1 MPMTP
6 SSSLIFFPPL
16 VMLCRALAWPHER
29 LRLAQLKFIA
39 EGDVCSASPPLHQ
52 THPIGPSHQP
62 PR

>member
-6 SSSLIFFPPL
+6 GSSLIFFPPL
-16 VMLCRALAWPHER
+16 VKLCSALAWPHEQ

-39 EGDVCSASPPLHQ
+39 EGDVCSASPPQHQ
-52 THPIGPSHQP
+52 TPPTKPSHQP